1 MFCVFWWHRA
11 ESAVLDGE
19 ANLHAEIFHFHT
31 VDQLTSSQGG
41 KKEKKNTDRRTW
53 KHTQSLMNISYTH
66 VQHVDTGRTLCGPLA
81 VCITGCFKANYNKNK
96 QAKHFLWCP
105 LPRTI
110 LGPRPEAIRG
120 RGDTGASV
128 GGEEEADTEK
138 VLKVCFYGRYFT
150 FMASIKRQL
159 QPAPS
164 PRW

>member
-1 MFCVFWWHRA
+1 MGKLTWMRKSSIFTRLISSPPHR
-11 ESAVLDGE
+11 GKK
-19 ANLHAEIFHFHT
+19 
-31 VDQLTSSQGG
+31 

-66 VQHVDTGRTLCGPLA
+66 VRHVDTGRTLCGPLA

-96 QAKHFLWCP
+96 QSKHFLWCP

-110 LGPRPEAIRG
+110 LGPRPETIRG

-128 GGEEEADTEK
+128 GGEEEAETEK
-138 VLKVCFYGRYFT
+138 VLKVCFCGRYFT
-150 FMASIKRQL
+150 FMASIKQQL